1 MLGSLP
7 VDDRPRRFD
16 PPEMARPADTAFG
29 DAIRLVGYDPEVLL
43 DPPTLD
49 LTLYWR
55 ALRDGPGDLSI
66 FVHLLDGDRIVA
78 QRDTRPNGGAT
89 PTTGWLAGEYLLDG
103 YEMISLPEG
112 LREFSIVVG
121 VTEAETG
128 ARLPA
133 STGGTSVRLGPFSV
147 PR

>member
-1 MLGSLP
+1 M
-7 VDDRPRRFD
+7 
-16 PPEMARPADTAFG
+16 
-29 DAIRLVGYDPEVLL
+29 IR
-43 DPPTLD
+43 
-49 LTLYWR
+49 
-55 ALRDGPGDLSI
+55 
-66 FVHLLDGDRIVA
+66 
-78 QRDTRPNGGAT
+78 
-89 PTTGWLAGEYLLDG
+89 
-103 YEMISLPEG
+103 LPEG